1 MVFNH
6 QNCLD
11 ALLKG
16 YCHRN
21 LLLDFIIH
29 LFYSTLLVD
38 EMKKDK
44 NKELYIF
51 L

>member
-29 LFYSTLLVD
+29 LFYSTLVD
-38 EMKKDK
+38 E
-44 NKELYIF
+44 I
-51 L
+51 